1 MRHFRQFL
9 MMFSRKLGFRY
20 TGFSETAIDVR
31 ERAGI
36 VGPALSP
43 CISRR
48 GRGGSGCRVS
58 RGSTSRSHHAGARRI
73 PPKRRRV
80 LGVSVLRRM
89 DEDMTLDVVK
99 DAALQLLQEMSEHQ
113 AKWKEG
119 AVVHPSA
126 AAHAVGLAPD
136 TPLCNAAVK
145 YLKRE
150 GALAQHELGTV
161 SRGDTYGYSRI
172 THRGL
177 DMTRRREL
185 P

>member
-1 MRHFRQFL
+1 M
-9 MMFSRKLGFRY
+9 
-20 TGFSETAIDVR
+20 
-31 ERAGI
+31 
-36 VGPALSP
+36 
-43 CISRR
+43 
-48 GRGGSGCRVS
+48 
-58 RGSTSRSHHAGARRI
+58 
-73 PPKRRRV
+73 
-80 LGVSVLRRM
+80 RRM

-99 DAALQLLQEMSEHQ
+99 YATLQLLQEMSEHQ

-126 AAHAVGLAPD
+126 AAHAVGLVPD